1 MDTPAS
7 EPALASDSSTSAEDV
22 EEVEIEVV
30 DEPRR
35 ADFQE
40 KVRRLRQ
47 GVASMFVDADRVVL
61 VTSNI
66 EAERITA
73 EELAGLGSIQ
83 VFAKPWFWDDSAHLN
98 RSLIQ
103 AEPDTGD
110 TTHSRPPP
118 ISLIPPIPLNP
129 PTPPTSPIPPSRLMP
144 LGRGF
149 KPELTQGTRP
159 VSPILS
165 SPHPFLPT
173 VPPNPSLLPSRLMTL
188 GRGFKPEPDTGDI
201 LTPIFAELRATLT
214 PFEVDKYRVLARQCG
229 ELLGEV
235 ARGLRRGMT
244 EKEVAGAVAGA
255 CYSRGIHPILLLV
268 GADERMDKWRH
279 PLPTSNVAKSRLVI
293 TLSGRRHGLIASL
306 SRVVHFGPL
315 PSDSP
320 LRYKHTAVT
329 YVDSVAIASTR
340 VGATSDAIMARIQ
353 QAYEERGFRDEWLH
367 HHQGGATGYRTREWK
382 AEPGVRYYVGS
393 PQAFAWNPSIA
404 GTRSEDTIL
413 VGGGAGDG
421 GGVRNG
427 AGDGGVEGA
436 CPEVLTATPDWP
448 MIRHVVD
455 GIEIM
460 RPDVLEI
467 MD

>member
-1 MDTPAS
+1 MDSPSS

-22 EEVEIEVV
+22 EEVEIEEV

-40 KVRRLRQ
+40 KGVASMFVDADRVVLVTSNIEADSCYSVVHQ
-47 GVASMFVDADRVVL
+47 GPILLSPPLSDPLPPTPISGSGVYGVASMFVDADRVVL

-98 RSLIQ
+98 R
-103 AEPDTGD
+103 
-110 TTHSRPPP
+110 
-118 ISLIPPIPLNP
+118 
-129 PTPPTSPIPPSRLMP
+129 
-144 LGRGF
+144 
-149 KPELTQGTRP
+149 
-159 VSPILS
+159 
-165 SPHPFLPT
+165 
-173 VPPNPSLLPSRLMTL
+173 LMTL
-188 GRGFKPEPDTGDI
+188 GRGFKPEADTGDI
-201 LTPIFAELRATLT
+201 LTPIFSELRATLT
-214 PFEVDKYRVLARQCG
+214 PFEVGKYRVLARQCG

-255 CYSRGIHPILLLV
+255 CYARGIHPILLLV

-279 PLPTSNVAKSRLVI
+279 PLPTSNVAKSRLLI

-306 SRVVHFGPL
+306 SRVIHFGPL
-315 PSDSP
+315 PADSP

-340 VGATSDAIMARIQ
+340 VGATSDAIMASIQ
-353 QAYEERGFRDEWLH
+353 RAYEERGFRDEWLH
-367 HHQGGATGYRTREWK
+367 QHQGGATGYRTREWK

-413 VGGGAGDG
+413 VGGGGEEGGGVGDG
-421 GGVRNG
+421 GG
-427 AGDGGVEGA
+427 DGGMEGA

-467 MD
+467 LD

>member
-1 MDTPAS
+1 MPDQRKSILVSGFKISYFP
-7 EPALASDSSTSAEDV
+7 
-22 EEVEIEVV
+22 
-30 DEPRR
+30 
-35 ADFQE
+35 DFE
-40 KVRRLRQ
+40 FA

-98 RSLIQ
+98 
-103 AEPDTGD
+103 
-110 TTHSRPPP
+110 
-118 ISLIPPIPLNP
+118 
-129 PTPPTSPIPPSRLMP
+129 
-144 LGRGF
+144 
-149 KPELTQGTRP
+149 
-159 VSPILS
+159 
-165 SPHPFLPT
+165 
-173 VPPNPSLLPSRLMTL
+173 RLMTL